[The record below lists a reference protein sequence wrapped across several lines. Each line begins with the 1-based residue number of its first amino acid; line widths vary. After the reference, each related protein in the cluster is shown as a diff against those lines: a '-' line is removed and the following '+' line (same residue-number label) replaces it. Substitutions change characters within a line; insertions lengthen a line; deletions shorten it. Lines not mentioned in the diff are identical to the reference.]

1 MIDTTQPF
9 QYPLP
14 REVAWAIH
22 EMRTIGGR
30 PLLVGGCVR
39 DAILGLPSKD
49 IDIEVH
55 GGVDIEEL
63 AEVLS
68 SVGTVTEAGK
78 SFGVLKVHAGGVD
91 LDVSLPRRD
100 SKAGTGHR
108 GFSVTTD
115 ASLTLAEASARR
127 DFTINSVMLDPVT
140 GEVIDC
146 HGGLADLADGIL
158 RHTSD
163 AFGEDPLRVLRGVQ
177 FAARFG
183 FTMAPETVE
192 LCQSLFGT
200 DEARSLSLERIWG
213 EWEKIGTRGTA
224 ISKALGVL
232 EETCWMNGY
241 PALANMS
248 CVIQDP
254 SWHPEGDVL
263 THAGLAAD
271 QAARLADEAGIT
283 GEDRLVLVFAALLHD
298 AGKPAKTKLEDD
310 GRVTAHGHDKAGV
323 EPARDFLHSIGCPD
337 HIVNRITPLIREH
350 MNVLTK
356 PTPSTVRRMARR
368 LAPAT
373 MSELAIVSAADVNGR
388 GVAKEASSADAWL
401 EMSRSLKV
409 EERPAKGLLTGDH
422 LITLGLKPGPEFKV
436 ILAAA
441 LAAQDDGAFDDET
454 GATEW
459 VFDYLRELRKTI

>member
-14 REVAWAIH
+14 REITWAIR

-30 PLLVGGCVR
+30 PLLVGGCIR

-55 GGVDIEEL
+55 GDVDIEEL

-68 SVGTVTEAGK
+68 AVGTVTEAGR
-78 SFGVLKVHAGGVD
+78 SFGVLKVRAGGVD

-100 SKAGTGHR
+100 SKTGSGHR
-108 GFSVTTD
+108 GFSITTD

-127 DFTINSVMLDPVT
+127 DFTINSIMLDPVT

-146 HGGLADLADGIL
+146 HGGLADLEAGII

-163 AFGEDPLRVLRGVQ
+163 AFADDPLRVLRGVQ

-192 LCQSLFGT
+192 LCQSLLGT
-200 DEARSLSLERIWG
+200 AEARSLSLERIWG
-213 EWEKIGTRGTA
+213 EWEKIGTRGVHINA
-224 ISKALGVL
+224 ALDVL
-232 EETCWMNGY
+232 GQTCWVNGY

-248 CVIQDP
+248 CVIQDQK
-254 SWHPEGDVL
+254 WHPEGDVL
-263 THAGLAAD
+263 THAGLAAN
-271 QAARLADEAGIT
+271 QAARLADLGGIT

-298 AGKPAKTKLEDD
+298 VGKYTCTKLEDD

-323 EPARDFLHSIGCPD
+323 IPAQDFLFSIGCPH

-356 PTPSTVRRMARR
+356 PTPTTVRRMARR
-368 LAPAT
+368 LQPAT
-373 MSELAIVSAADVNGR
+373 MAEMALVSTADVNGR
-388 GVAKEASSADAWL
+388 GLPDEVSPADQWL

-409 EERPAKGLLTGDH
+409 SEKPVKGILTGDH
-422 LITLGLKPGPEFKV
+422 LINAGMKPGPEFKV
-436 ILAAA
+436 ILADAVV
-441 LAAQDDGAFDDET
+441 AQDDGEFTDVT
-454 GATEW
+454 GALAW
-459 VFDYLRELRKTI
+459 LRERGIVKG